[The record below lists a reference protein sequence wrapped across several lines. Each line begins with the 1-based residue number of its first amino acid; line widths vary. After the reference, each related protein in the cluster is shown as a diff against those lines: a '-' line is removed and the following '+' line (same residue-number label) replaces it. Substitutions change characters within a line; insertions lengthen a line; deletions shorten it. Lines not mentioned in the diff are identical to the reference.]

1 MTKRVKL
8 PQSICGTMLIYD
20 KDNIVYYSGNPT
32 RIDVENDIV
41 KLDDPNIPFCKR
53 TAIVG
58 AIMTLQVPNIET
70 LDNIV
75 LDDTTMKRIAKFNK
89 NQEIK
94 RLDKTI
100 KEKQE
105 KIKELE
111 DILCD
116 REKRVNK
123 LKDFIKNIYDIDLV
137 EDDYNE
143 DYDW

>member
-20 KDNIVYYSGNPT
+20 KDNIIYYSGNPT
-32 RIDVENDIV
+32 RIDVESDIAEF
-41 KLDDPNIPFCKR
+41 DDPKIPFYKR
-53 TAIVG
+53 TVIVG
-58 AIMTLQVPNIET
+58 KIMTLQVSNIET

-89 NQEIK
+89 NQEMK

-100 KEKQE
+100 QKKQE

-111 DILCD
+111 DILSD
-116 REKRVNK
+116 REKRVDK
-123 LKDFIKNIYDIDLV
+123 LKEYIEKIYDINLD
-137 EDDYNE
+137 EDDEYE

>member
-1 MTKRVKL
+1 MAKKKI
-8 PQSICGTMLIYD
+8 PESICGTMLIYY
-20 KDNIVYYSGNPT
+20 KDNILYYSGTPT
-32 RIDVENDIV
+32 YIEIFSDFVEVSDHCASFSNRALEIGKTIISKISNLEV
-41 KLDDPNIPFCKR
+41 
-53 TAIVG
+53 
-58 AIMTLQVPNIET
+58 

-100 KEKQE
+100 QEKQE

-123 LKDFIKNIYDIDLV
+123 LKDFIKNIYDIDLD
-137 EDDYNE
+137 EDDYDE

>member
-116 REKRVNK
+116 REKRVDK
-123 LKDFIKNIYDIDLV
+123 LKEYIEKIYDINLD
-137 EDDYNE
+137 EDDEYE

>member
-20 KDNIVYYSGNPT
+20 KDNIIYYSGNPT
-32 RIDVENDIV
+32 RIDIESDIAEF
-41 KLDDPNIPFCKR
+41 DDPNTPFSKR

-58 AIMTLQVPNIET
+58 KIMTLHVPNIET

-100 KEKQE
+100 QEKQE

-116 REKRVNK
+116 REKRVDK
-123 LKDFIKNIYDIDLV
+123 LKEYIEKIYDINLD
-137 EDDYNE
+137 EDDEYE

>member
-1 MTKRVKL
+1 MTKRVKI
-8 PQSICGTMLIYD
+8 PQSIYGTMLIYD
-20 KDNIVYYSGNPT
+20 KDNIRYYSGSPT
-32 RIDVENDIV
+32 RIDVESDIAEF
-41 KLDDPNIPFCKR
+41 DDPNIPFSKH

-58 AIMTLQVPNIET
+58 KRMTLQIPNIET
-70 LDNIV
+70 LDNII

-100 KEKQE
+100 QEKQE

-111 DILCD
+111 DVLSD

-123 LKDFIKNIYDIDLV
+123 LKDFIKNIYDIDLD
-137 EDDYNE
+137 EDNYDE